1 MTEPSIQGNCC
12 LQDPPRDPVEICLEI
27 NERAAGHP
35 LYQDARKGLAPGSN
49 LAWRL
54 SPEPFC
60 ISKET
65 YLYLKGLGNHL
76 LKFYEATNRLYF
88 ESVKGQQPAWI
99 HRLLDQGKPEAL
111 VDYGRMNR
119 FKRQLPTVIRPD
131 LLFTES
137 GRAVASEL
145 DSIPGGL
152 GFVASLSHEYARLG
166 FEPVGGAA
174 GMVEGFAKMMRAQTD
189 VSDPTIAIVVS
200 EEASDYWHEF
210 VWLGEALCE
219 YGLPTYVV
227 RPQDLRFSEEAFEIA
242 LPDGQVI
249 MPHILYRYFE
259 LFDLKNIPKMELI
272 QYANKKQRV
281 FVTPP
286 FKAYLEEKLL
296 FALFHHP
303 MLRRFWLSALG
314 DETCHALDS
323 LIPRTWILDPTP
335 LPPQA
340 VIPGLEIDRA
350 AVNDFRQLLQTTKK
364 QRDYVV
370 KPSGFSELAWGSRG
384 VAFGSDLSSE
394 DWERTLQNALASFE
408 KTPYLLQE
416 YHKPAKVTA
425 RYYDFH
431 RQEIRSF
438 DGRAR
443 LCPYYFVSG
452 DQAEM
457 GGILVTVCPADKKAI
472 HGMVDSIMVPARVE

>member
-1 MTEPSIQGNCC
+1 MTEKGIQGNCL

-65 YLYLKGLGNHL
+65 YFYLKGLGNHL

-88 ESVKGQQPAWI
+88 ESVKGQQPAWV
-99 HRLLDQGKPEAL
+99 HHLLDQGKPESL
-111 VDYGRMNR
+111 IDYGRMNR

-131 LLFTES
+131 LLFTET

-152 GFVASLSHEYARLG
+152 GFVASLSHEYARQG
-166 FEPVGGAA
+166 YEPVGGAT
-174 GMVEGFAKMMRAQTD
+174 GMIEGFARMMRAQTQE
-189 VSDPTIAIVVS
+189 VDPTVAIVVS

-210 VWLGEALCE
+210 VWLGQALTE
-219 YGLPTYVV
+219 NGLETHVV
-227 RPQDLRFSEEAFEIA
+227 KPQELRFTEEAFEIT
-242 LPDGQVI
+242 LPGGRVAT
-249 MPHILYRYFE
+249 PHIIYRYFE

-286 FKAYLEEKLL
+286 FKSYLEEKLL
-296 FALFHHP
+296 FALYHHP
-303 MLRRFWLSALG
+303 MLRRFWQGAMG
-314 DETCHALDS
+314 EDTCHALDT
-323 LIPRTWILDPTP
+323 LIPRTWVLDPTP

-340 VIPGLEIDRA
+340 VIPGLEIDGM
-350 AVNDFRQLLQTTKK
+350 AVNDFRQLLYTTKK

-384 VAFGSDLSSE
+384 VDFGSDLSSE
-394 DWERTLQNALASFE
+394 DWERTLTRALDSFE

-425 RYYDFH
+425 RYYDFN
-431 RQEIRSF
+431 RQEIRTF

-443 LCPYYFVSG
+443 LCPYYFVTG
-452 DQAEM
+452 DQAEL